1 MARLPHPPVHSARL
15 LAHLSARRSCLLLA
29 ALPLVLAACG
39 GGSDD
44 DDDPAGAAGF
54 KIAATVTGLDSGKT
68 LVLQNNG
75 ADDLSVGA
83 NGSLVFATAV
93 GAGAAYAVTVKTP
106 PAGQQCAVANGSGTA
121 SADVSDVTVTC
132 SAALAGGV
140 QALAGDW
147 ELRRCTRLGAASSA
161 RTLVRV
167 TPTSDT
173 GFTWGS
179 GLVQYGSADCT
190 GTGAP
195 LPPTTIGQG
204 EITSAQSAAGIAA
217 HWTRMALV
225 TGIVNHM
232 VWSKTSATELC
243 VIGDQNPSL
252 FANAGAVLQSINVTP
267 DGVCYVKR

>member
-1 MARLPHPPVHSARL
+1 MVSLPHPPVRAARL
-15 LAHLSARRSCLLLA
+15 RAPRSSLLLA
-29 ALPLVLAACG
+29 ALPLALAACG
-39 GGSDD
+39 GGGDD
-44 DDDPAGAAGF
+44 DDSAGTAGF
-54 KIAATVTGLDSGKT
+54 KISATVAGLDSGKT

-75 ADDLSVGA
+75 GDDLSVSA
-83 NGSLVFATAV
+83 NGSQVFTAAIAGG
-93 GAGAAYAVTVKTP
+93 GAYSVTVKTP
-106 PAGQQCAVANGSGTA
+106 PAGQQCVVANGSGTA
-121 SADVSDVTVTC
+121 SADVGDITVTC
-132 SAALAGGV
+132 SAAVAGGV

-190 GTGAP
+190 GTGSP

-252 FANAGAVLQSINVTP
+252 FANAGAVLQSINLSP